1 MVILPPNH
9 VINVL
14 DGCFDLGGKE
24 GNAELASRSN
34 GNRKRFRLLLKKAF
48 AEPGRSEPG
57 RDLEFVQRCADV
69 SCLRKKASLEEKVT
83 IRSKWQDWYHPYLL
97 SRAEVT
103 PHVILSLS
111 SLEHKQAP
119 ACDVFGTIKL
129 RALMLHGD
137 AIIKQM
143 RSQDIRL

>member
-9 VINVL
+9 VTNAL

-24 GNAELASRSN
+24 GNAELASGSN
-34 GNRKRFRLLLKKAF
+34 GNGKRFRLLLKKAF

-103 PHVILSLS
+103 PHVNYSLP
-111 SLEHKQAP
+111 QF
-119 ACDVFGTIKL
+119 FGTQASAGL
-129 RALMLHGD
+129 RCLWDDQA
-137 AIIKQM
+137 
-143 RSQDIRL
+143 